1 MAKVA
6 KLVYVSMVTRVI
18 VDEDATEEQI
28 INVAQYK
35 FMDKVQTELCEN
47 LENIVDD
54 TECPYDPDMD
64 IELPQ

>member
-54 TECPYDPDMD
+54 TECPYDPEGIDK
-64 IELPQ
+64 

>member
-1 MAKVA
+1 
-6 KLVYVSMVTRVI
+6 MVTRVI

-54 TECPYDPDMD
+54 VECPYDPEGIDK
-64 IELPQ
+64 

>member
-18 VDEDATEEQI
+18 VDEGATEEQI

-54 TECPYDPDMD
+54 TECPYDPEGIDK
-64 IELPQ
+64 